1 MAGSGRDGRP
11 SVPLAVLAALA
22 LATTACG
29 VGTGTLRIDGAEDA
43 IVRAAAAVVDGVG
56 LAIELPVQPG
66 VREQCELRSG
76 AAGLRNRVRVAAPV
90 TTPATAFDA
99 AAAALVGE
107 GFLVV
112 DSGVPGTLLAQ
123 RDGMSITVGSE
134 QGRLVLDALTG
145 CRPR

>member
-1 MAGSGRDGRP
+1 MSLVA
-11 SVPLAVLAALA
+11 LAALV
-22 LATTACG
+22 LVTTGCG
-29 VGTGTLRIDGAEDA
+29 VGSDTLRIAGAEDA

-56 LAIELPVQPG
+56 LAVELPVQPG

-76 AAGLRNRVRVAAPV
+76 AAGLRNRVRVAAPM

-112 DSGVPGTLLAQ
+112 DSGVPGALLAQ